1 MASCPYYN
9 TATSRVSA
17 ISCAVPGD
25 CNSNTYNDEYSTDG
39 TAVVGA
45 NPPTTPA
52 TDILGYDTTLT
63 LSRVCVPNPNMFTVL
78 FKNLAD
84 TFSSALSQ
92 GALAD
97 FINDTKNVR
106 MGLCRIGIGCW
117 LRLEWPL
124 LLPLL

>member
-9 TATSRVSA
+9 AATNSVSA
-17 ISCAVPGD
+17 ISCAAN
-25 CNSNTYNDEYSTDG
+25 CNGNAYDDTYSTDG
-39 TAVVGA
+39 TALTGS
-45 NPPTTPA
+45 TSPA
-52 TDILGYDTTLT
+52 TTDILGYDTSLT

-78 FKNLAD
+78 FKNLAE